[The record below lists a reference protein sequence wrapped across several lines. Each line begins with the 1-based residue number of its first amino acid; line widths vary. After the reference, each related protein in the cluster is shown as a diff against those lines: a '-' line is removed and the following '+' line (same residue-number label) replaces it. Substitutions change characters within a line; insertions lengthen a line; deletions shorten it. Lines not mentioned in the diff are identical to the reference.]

1 MSELVIDL
9 TTLDAVHATIAAHPV
24 VVIRCWGPGCFPC
37 TRYAPE
43 FARAADRLSASSVA
57 TFYCAAVNVHEVPDF
72 AMALGMRSIPTTLV
86 YRGGQLVAQ
95 FSGYHSADDVVA
107 RVLAVA

>member
-43 FARAADRLSASSVA
+43 FARAAERLAISSVA
-57 TFYCAAVNVHEVPDF
+57 PFYCAAVNVHEVPDF
-72 AMALGMRSIPTTLV
+72 ALATGIRSIPTTLI
-86 YRGGQLVAQ
+86 YRAGALVGQ
-95 FSGYHSADDVVA
+95 FSGYQGAADVVA
-107 RVLAVA
+107 RVLASV